1 MSLTNYFIMKNS
13 SFHFPP
19 AMQGR
24 QDLFLLPALF
34 CCFAVFCSS
43 AHADNATTLY
53 QSVQK
58 ALGYS
63 PQLQALSYN
72 HAAAESDLHQSRSRY
87 YPSVDLL
94 LGYGPSQYNDRTTRR
109 PNADPGDEK
118 WQARTDATLKLSQ
131 KVYDGGETAHS
142 ISVRKALVKTADFAL
157 REAAQ
162 ATALEA
168 INAHLDVVR
177 QRQLV
182 ALAAKDLQVHK
193 DIYRALAEFE
203 QAGTGDIADVT
214 QTKTRIAWADSN
226 LTALHRDLDK
236 ALSQYERVVGKKPG
250 SLAFA
255 GIPKDMPDSL
265 QDALQLMEHANPA
278 LLASGSKIA
287 EAEARTKLAR
297 SNYHPRVNVELSSS
311 YFDNM
316 EGEDSWRQSNEAMVV
331 LRWNLFNGGQD
342 HDAVSAATART
353 YESRFDRKDK
363 LAALRD
369 TTTAA
374 WATYNSLLRQKQI
387 YREATLAGKQTFEA
401 YMQQFSVSRR
411 SLLDVLNAERE
422 FFQSAQ
428 KFISAGADEVITAYF
443 ILQLEGMLHADQISS
458 SKQGARDFEEM
469 RRVIDAPSVSRLLV
483 TDVPAFEDAPGVLLL
498 VQPLVVEGGHAVDIL
513 SRQGEPQ

>member
-13 SFHFPP
+13 SFHFPST
-19 AMQGR
+19 QGK
-24 QDLFLLPALF
+24 QYVFLLPVLF
-34 CCFAVFCSS
+34 CCFAAFCSS
-43 AHADNATTLY
+43 AHADNSTTLY

-94 LGYGPSQYNDRTTRR
+94 LGYGPSQYNDRTTRL

-142 ISVRKALVKTADFAL
+142 IAVRQALVKTADL
-157 REAAQ
+157 TIREAAQ
-162 ATALEA
+162 STALEA

-226 LTALHRDLDK
+226 LTALQRDLDK

-250 SLAFA
+250 TLTFA

-265 QDALQLMEHANPA
+265 QEALELMEHKNPA
-278 LLASGSKIA
+278 LLASGSKIT

-297 SNYHPRVNVELSSS
+297 SNYHPRLNIELTSS

-342 HDAVSAATART
+342 HDAVNAATART

-374 WATYNSLLRQKQI
+374 WATYNSLQRQKQI

-401 YMQQFSVSRR
+401 YLQQFSVSRR

-428 KFISAGADEVITAYF
+428 KFISAGTDEVITAYF
-443 ILQLEGMLHADQISS
+443 ILQLEGMLQADQISS
-458 SKQGARDFEEM
+458 GKQGARDFEEM
-469 RRVIDAPSVSRLLV
+469 RRVIDAPSVSRLLFPNTPTPDNEFV
-483 TDVPAFEDAPGVLLL
+483 GMLH
-498 VQPLVVEGGHAVDIL
+498 VQPLVMQEGPAAVIL
-513 SRQGEPQ
+513 SRGGDLH